1 MLASGLYAIKYM
13 IREDDPSLRS
23 LYSERKSSGG
33 ITTRSPTSCETVLPE
48 KDVFQR
54 VFAAAREAS
63 PIIFR
68 CDRIALILPSA
79 SGNRPRVSHVH
90 FAERVNSCSV
100 GGRLH
105 LNSQRRKSHDNSLAM
120 HTHAV
125 KGFTGPHVAP
135 RCSFV

>member
-13 IREDDPSLRS
+13 IREGDPSLRS

-33 ITTRSPTSCETVLPE
+33 ITTRSPTSMTSPFLSTCVLRDFPSE

-68 CDRIALILPSA
+68 YDRSALILPSA
-79 SGNRPRVSHVH
+79 SGKRPRVSHVH

-105 LNSQRRKSHDNSLAM
+105 LNS
-120 HTHAV
+120 
-125 KGFTGPHVAP
+125 
-135 RCSFV
+135 